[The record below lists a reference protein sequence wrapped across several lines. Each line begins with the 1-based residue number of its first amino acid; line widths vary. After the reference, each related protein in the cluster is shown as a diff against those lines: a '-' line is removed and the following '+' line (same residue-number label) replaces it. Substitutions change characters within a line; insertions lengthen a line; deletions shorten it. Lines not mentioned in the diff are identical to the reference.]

1 MQDFAT
7 TPIRYCSGSSASA
20 LLPLHSWE
28 EKESRR
34 CQRVQGSL
42 HMRTIILKRAERKW
56 GWPWMSPR
64 SRRSGDKMK
73 ASGSGGMGK
82 SPQRWK
88 GGVGGCIRRGRWWP
102 RMHGGWWE
110 SLVRM
115 RGGLGANKHCHITIV
130 TAGLFNRFNRKI
142 PEHDPQ
148 PAWPDF
154 SSPASLLLF
163 KSWLD
168 ASLVFNLHCSSVS
181 VKELWAKNNNKIILK
196 SKTALFGVSLAL
208 WEIICF
214 PLKNVIL
221 MSVSGF

>member
-130 TAGLFNRFNRKI
+130 TAGLFNRFNRKSLNMT
-142 PEHDPQ
+142 PSLPGQ
-148 PAWPDF
+148 T
-154 SSPASLLLF
+154 SLLQLRYCC
-163 KSWLD
+163 S
-168 ASLVFNLHCSSVS
+168 NLGWMLHWYSTSIV
-181 VKELWAKNNNKIILK
+181 
-196 SKTALFGVSLAL
+196 AL
-208 WEIICF
+208 CQ
-214 PLKNVIL
+214 
-221 MSVSGF
+221 